1 MKPLST
7 RLIAAA
13 ALALGAFGAATAAHA
28 GRGEVYVS
36 VDVQPASRH
45 YVQPAPVYVQPAPVY
60 VQPAP
65 VYVQPRPVY
74 VQPRPVYVQPA
85 PYGYSRH
92 DDEWDDRRWQRRGP
106 YGDHD
111 RDGIANVYD
120 PDSPRN
126 RRHARLYGPYGDLDR
141 DGILNFD
148 DRDRDGDGVR
158 NRRDRFPQDPYR
170 Y

>member
-7 RLIAAA
+7 RFIAAA
-13 ALALGAFGAATAAHA
+13 ALALGAFGAASAAHA
-28 GRGEVYVS
+28 GRGEWHVS
-36 VDVQPASRH
+36 IGVEPQSR
-45 YVQPAPVYVQPAPVY
+45 YYVQPAPVY

-74 VQPRPVYVQPA
+74 TQPRPVYVQPA

-92 DDEWDDRRWQRRGP
+92 DGWDDRRWQRRGP
-106 YGDHD
+106 YGDRD

-126 RRHARLYGPYGDLDR
+126 RRHARVYGPYGDLDR
-141 DGILNFD
+141 DGIPNID

-158 NRRDRFPQDPYR
+158 NRRDRFPQNPYR
-170 Y
+170 H

>member
-7 RLIAAA
+7 RFIAAA
-13 ALALGAFGAATAAHA
+13 GLALGTFGAATAAHA
-28 GRGEVYVS
+28 GRGELHVTVG
-36 VDVQPASRH
+36 VQPASSY
-45 YVQPAPVYVQPAPVY
+45 YVQPA
-60 VQPAP
+60 
-65 VYVQPRPVY
+65 PVY

-92 DDEWDDRRWQRRGP
+92 GGWDDRRWQRRGP
-106 YGDHD
+106 YGDRD

-126 RRHARLYGPYGDLDR
+126 RRHARVYGPYGDLDR
-141 DGILNFD
+141 DGIRNID
-148 DRDRDGDGVR
+148 DRDRDGDGIR
-158 NRRDRFPQDPYR
+158 NRRDRAPENPYR